1 MSVDAVTLVANTVS
15 LTLTGL
21 FVVLYSRVTWNRSQ
35 AGVSVMVWSLA
46 VLMLLGVGMLRRLE
60 LHPVA
65 DVAAIAAHL
74 AAAGAAAQRIYVFA
88 HAQRDGRTK
97 TKTPDREDH
106 P

>member
-1 MSVDAVTLVANTVS
+1 MTVEAATLVANVAS
-15 LTLTGL
+15 ITLTGL
-21 FVVLYSRVTWNRSQ
+21 FVLLYSRVTWNRSQ
-35 AGVSVMVWSLA
+35 AGVSIMVWSLA
-46 VLMLLGVGMLRRLE
+46 VLILLGVGMLRRFNLDAT
-60 LHPVA
+60 A
-65 DVAAIAAHL
+65 DLAAIAAHV

>member
-1 MSVDAVTLVANTVS
+1 MTVDAAALVANTVS

-46 VLMLLGVGMLRRLE
+46 VLMLLGVGMLRRFNLDGT
-60 LHPVA
+60 A
-65 DVAAIAAHL
+65 DLAAIAAH
-74 AAAGAAAQRIYVFA
+74 AAAAAAAAQRISVFA
-88 HAQRDGRTK
+88 RAQRDGRTK

-106 P
+106 T